1 MTNLVRIRVDIPN
14 SIDSEWKISVD
25 KSDLQ
30 IPSYL
35 KKRLREV
42 VEKNV
47 NKKSIKVYKGRS
59 KPLDQTGIE
68 HIWNKSVS
76 KDGKISYSINTDHQF
91 IKWFIDRLD

>member
-1 MTNLVRIRVDIPN
+1 MRIRVDIPN

-47 NKKSIKVYKGRS
+47 NKKSRKVYKGRS

-68 HIWNKSVS
+68 QIWNKSVS
-76 KDGKISYSINTDHQF
+76 VDEKISYSLI
-91 IKWFIDRLD
+91 L